1 MDSQAVCQLAEELFP
16 IPSSFHQNR
25 ELLECIFLRQKIEYC
40 LQKNWV
46 EQNSAN
52 DSSIITLQTPY
63 YAGANRPNRPAIECR
78 TPLFDRQYNNDEA
91 SDRVLLNTV
100 ISQLGI
106 STSPFD
112 TLSDMVAE
120 SFENLNHR
128 DSYHF
133 YKYPCLPLI
142 FRVNSHVYMYSLKL
156 PFLFPELILPIQQV
170 SWGGLTRYFNL
181 PPEKVPL
188 CYCGPLLPS
197 NAIILTDDLYIA
209 TYFYYHHSLIQKSLT
224 IISWFGGREGLNRLD
239 LQTAISLKGHQVYF
253 LLSPHAGLTLLQQY
267 QIADQAYITLKD
279 IVRIKFLTNIV
290 DGQDADTTEI
300 ATTPAFR
307 ILSFK
312 EFHKRFDILS
322 TPYQE
327 ATTPAYPIN
336 SYMSQGG
343 LYIFYPTSLRAEPH
357 LETVYG
363 PLALGCQRGELPWK
377 LGANDRTAFIIRI
390 GSIVQLSTNDQQAV
404 FQQSCQSI
412 IQNYRLSTGLSCEND
427 GIFKTV
433 LQSYIN
439 ISKWKN
445 DFNLMENIETQVKI
459 LLDKHFSPFP
469 QNQEVIV
476 IIDIPDLAEWEEH
489 SPLGRLLNSF
499 KKQKFI
505 TWLVFHK
512 VLSPKQLT
520 RIDPDGVWEITRAIK
535 AQTLLLQV
543 DIFSKG
549 YSPKSSFELHARR
562 GTELYYLYQPKSKYA
577 SLVPIIKKYTMEGY
591 KEVDILNMVNLI
603 QARYGVSTPLTLYTL
618 RQLKRQFNIRTY
630 THVARR
636 RTRMSDKIQ
645 SLHKEGKSPAEIA
658 KRLKLAPYY
667 VRKRLE
673 IIQAKLS

>member
-1 MDSQAVCQLAEELFP
+1 MDSQAVCQIAKELFP
-16 IPSSFHQNR
+16 IPDSHHQNR
-25 ELLECIFLRQKIEYC
+25 ELVEKIFLRQKIEYC
-40 LQKNWV
+40 LQKKWV
-46 EQNSAN
+46 EKNSVN
-52 DSSIITLQTPY
+52 DSLQTLY

-78 TPLFDRQYNNDEA
+78 TPLFDRQYNDDKA
-91 SDRVLLNTV
+91 SDRVLLNTA

-112 TLSDMVAE
+112 TLSDIDVE
-120 SFENLNHR
+120 SFKNLNHR
-128 DSYHF
+128 YLYYF
-133 YKYPCLPLI
+133 YKYPYSPLI
-142 FRVNSHVYMYSLKL
+142 FRVNSHVYMYSLKP
-156 PFLFPELILPIQQV
+156 PFSFPELILPMQQV

-181 PPEKVPL
+181 PLEKVPL
-188 CYCGPLLPS
+188 CYCGLLRPRD
-197 NAIILTDDLYIA
+197 AIILTDDLRIA
-209 TYFYYHHSLIQKSLT
+209 IHFHHHYSLIQKSLT
-224 IISWFGGREGLNRLD
+224 IISWYGGREGLNRLD
-239 LQTAISLKGHQVYF
+239 LQTAKLLKGHQVYF

-267 QIADQAYITLKD
+267 QIADQVYIALKD
-279 IVRIKFLTNIV
+279 IVRINFLTNIV
-290 DGQDADTTEI
+290 DGQDADAIEI

-343 LYIFYPTSLRAEPH
+343 LYIFYPTSLRAKPH

-363 PLALGCQRGELPWK
+363 PLALGCQRRELPWK
-377 LGANDRTAFIIRI
+377 LGASDRTAFIIRI
-390 GSIVQLSTNDQQAV
+390 GSIGQLSTNDQQAV

-445 DFNLMENIETQVKI
+445 DFKLMENIETQVKI

-489 SPLGRLLNSF
+489 SPLGRLLNNF

-577 SLVPIIKKYTMEGY
+577 SLIPIIKKYTMEGY
-591 KEVDILNMVNLI
+591 KEVDILNMVNLN
-603 QARYGVSTPLTLYTL
+603 QARYGVSIPLTLYTL

-636 RTRMSDKIQ
+636 RTGISDKIQ